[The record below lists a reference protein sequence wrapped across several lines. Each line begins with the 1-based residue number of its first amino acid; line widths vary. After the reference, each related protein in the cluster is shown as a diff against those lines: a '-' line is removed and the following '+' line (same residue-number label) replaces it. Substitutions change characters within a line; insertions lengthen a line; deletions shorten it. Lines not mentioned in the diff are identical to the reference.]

1 MTQDQRK
8 RVWAVYEEAGEL
20 PVGSREE
27 FIRKAL
33 PEEELRAKVR
43 ELLETA
49 DTPLDEEEVAVPEW
63 ERVGQWLGRFQL
75 LAPVGRGGM
84 GEVYEALDPDLGRR
98 VAIKCISSRRLG
110 AVNAIE
116 ALTREAR
123 AASALNHPGIVTI
136 FEVIRSTDTVGIAME
151 LVEGEPMR
159 KLVGRT
165 HELPQVALW
174 GQRIAEAL
182 AATHARGI
190 IHRDIKP
197 ENLIVRAD
205 GYVKVLDFG
214 LAAED
219 SAWGNARPMGTLRYM
234 SPEQG
239 LGHSLTPATDIVSL
253 GIVLYELATGTHP
266 FALAGAGTSTLTL
279 TRAVALG
286 DLRPPSALRRGLPE
300 KFDALLLEML
310 STKPVARPTAAAVA
324 ARLESIAARRSARSA
339 TWWLAAAVMAALV
352 TFLVVRYWPVPAPAS
367 VRLSSPVAITSYDG
381 IEREPAISPDGRKL
395 LFVWSGDDS
404 DHDEVYMQNLA
415 GGDLRRLTNDSRP
428 KYSPVWSPDGHTIAW
443 QSRARDG
450 SETWIMVAPVD
461 GPARLAG
468 STADHEG
475 FYGVQFWPDGASLI
489 ASDLVPWGRSLVRIN
504 LADGSKTFLTREPG
518 FGEDSPV
525 VSPDRKRLLFRR
537 KRADSAWL
545 CALELTAPQHE
556 TCYAA
561 PGTIEGEAWLGDSRT
576 ALYAGSGA
584 LWQVN
589 MDGSG
594 AHPVRIAEGEFRNF
608 RNAPD
613 GQTFVFNRA
622 LVDVNIWRLD
632 PATGKETRF
641 QGSSAEDSEPQYSP
655 DGRHVVFRSNRTGVY
670 ELYLCEPD
678 GTRARQITSLGGDL
692 GSAVWSPDGEWIAFD
707 GTVDANHRTRFTN
720 ILVIPS
726 RGGTVRRV
734 TPDDAEYTVPG
745 WSADGRFLYCL
756 RGGAGQVV
764 KTPVAGGKP
773 VEVFAEE
780 MFDLRESPAGR
791 FLYARR
797 EQGDGI
803 WERRA
808 GGGPGALVPGTEHA
822 LYRTWDLRG
831 GRLFF
836 LEEGQSGHFAELNL
850 ANGRIRKFPG
860 TPPRRVLHGPRNLT
874 ASPAG
879 DSILYSSE
887 DLALGDIYLMRVLA
901 GRP

>member
-20 PVGSREE
+20 PAGSREE
-27 FIRKAL
+27 FISREL

-49 DTPLDEEEVAVPEW
+49 DAPLDEEETPVPEW

-151 LVEGEPMR
+151 LVEGEPVR
-159 KLVGRT
+159 KLIG
-165 HELPQVALW
+165 HAHQLPQVALW
-174 GQRIAEAL
+174 GKRIAEAL

-214 LAAED
+214 LAAEGA
-219 SAWGNARPMGTLRYM
+219 AWGNARPMGTLRYM

-239 LGHSLTPATDIVSL
+239 LGHSLTPATDIFSL
-253 GIVLYELATGTHP
+253 GIVLYELATGVHP

-279 TRAVALG
+279 TRAAAMG
-286 DLRPPSALRRGLPE
+286 ELRTPSSVRRGLPE

-310 STKPVARPTAAAVA
+310 STNPGARPGAAAVA
-324 ARLESIAARRSARSA
+324 ARLESIATRRSARSA
-339 TWWLAAAVMAALV
+339 GWWLAAAAITAV
-352 TFLVVRYWPVPAPAS
+352 TTGLAVRFWPVSAPA
-367 VRLSSPVAITSYDG
+367 VLRLSSPVAITSYDG
-381 IEREPAISPDGRKL
+381 IEREPAISPDGRRL

-404 DHDEVYMQNLA
+404 DHDEVYIQSLA
-415 GGDLRRLTNDSRP
+415 GGDLRRITNDSRP
-428 KYSPVWSPDGHTIAW
+428 KYGPVWSPDGRMIAW

-450 SETWIMVAPVD
+450 SETRIMVAPVD

-468 STADHEG
+468 LTADHEG
-475 FYGVQFWPDGASLI
+475 FYGIEFWPDGGSLI
-489 ASDLVPWGRSLVRIN
+489 ASDLAPWGRSLVRIN

-537 KRADSAWL
+537 KRADAAWL
-545 CALELTAPQHE
+545 CALELAAPQHE

-561 PGTIEGEAWLGDSRT
+561 AGNVEGDAWLEDSKT

-584 LWQVN
+584 LWQVRL
-589 MDGSG
+589 DGSG
-594 AHPVRIAEGEFRNF
+594 GHAVRIADGEFRNL
-608 RNAPD
+608 RNAPE
-613 GQTFVFNRA
+613 GRTFVFSRA
-622 LVDVNIWRLD
+622 LVDLNIWRLD

-641 QGSSAEDSEPQYSP
+641 QGSSAEDSEPQFSP
-655 DGRHVVFRSNRTGVY
+655 DGRQVVFRSKRTGVY

-678 GTRARQITSLGGDL
+678 GSGTRQITSLGGDL

-707 GTVDANHRTRFTN
+707 GTVDASQRTRFTN

-726 RGGTVRRV
+726 RGGKVRRV
-734 TPDDAEYTVPG
+734 TPDDAEYTVPA

-756 RGGAGQVV
+756 RGSAGQVV
-764 KTPVAGGKP
+764 KTPVAGGHP
-773 VEVFAEE
+773 VEVFEDE
-780 MFDLRESPAGR
+780 MFDLRESPPGR

-797 EQGDGI
+797 MQGDGI
-803 WERRA
+803 WERKA
-808 GGGPGALVPGTEHA
+808 GGSPGALLPGTEHA
-822 LYRTWDLRG
+822 LYRTWDVRG
-831 GRLFF
+831 GSLFF
-836 LEEGQSGHFAELNL
+836 LEEGQAGHFAELNL
-850 ANGRIRKFPG
+850 ASGRIRKFPG

-879 DSILYSSE
+879 DSILYTSE
-887 DLALGDIYLMRVLA
+887 DLALGDIYLMWVLA